1 LRNSINR
8 LWAYRGFIW
17 QSVKR
22 EFTLRYHDSIL
33 GAVWII
39 VNPLAMILIYT
50 VIFAKVMQARLPNAQ
65 GSFAYSIF
73 LMSGILPWGLFS
85 DLISRAPS
93 LFIEHASLLK
103 KIQFPKLAL
112 VAIALL
118 NSLVNFAV
126 IFALFMIFLVLCGQ
140 FPGWSILA
148 VIPLLLLQLWIG
160 AALMVILAILNV
172 FFRDMGQLTN
182 LSLQFGFWLTPIV
195 YSASMIP
202 VAYRDYVF
210 LNPLSAIFDGYHQ
223 IFVYGLLPNWSGLIP
238 AGVLAAVLSLIA
250 VHLYTQRSAE
260 MVDEL

>member
-1 LRNSINR
+1 L
-8 LWAYRGFIW
+8 L
-17 QSVKR
+17 
-22 EFTLRYHDSIL
+22 
-33 GAVWII
+33 
-39 VNPLAMILIYT
+39 
-50 VIFAKVMQARLPNAQ
+50 
-65 GSFAYSIF
+65 
-73 LMSGILPWGLFS
+73 S
-85 DLISRAPS
+85 DVISRAPS
-93 LFIEHASLLK
+93 LFIEQASLLK

-112 VAIALL
+112 VVIALL

-126 IFALFMIFLVLCGQ
+126 IFALFMIFLVVCGQ

-172 FFRDMGQLTN
+172 FFRDVGQLTN

-223 IFVYGLLPNWSGLIP
+223 IFVYGLLPNWGGLIP
-238 AGVLAAVLSLIA
+238 AGALASVLSLIA
-250 VHLYTQRSAE
+250 VHLFTQRSAE

>member
-1 LRNSINR
+1 MSNTLNR

-22 EFTLRYHDSIL
+22 EFTLRYHDSVL
-33 GAVWII
+33 GAAWII
-39 VNPLAMILIYT
+39 LNPLAMILIYT
-50 VIFAKVMQARLPNAQ
+50 IIFAKVMQARLPNAQ
-65 GSFAYSIF
+65 SSFAYSIF
-73 LMSGILPWGLFS
+73 LMSGILPWRLFS

-93 LFIEHASLLK
+93 LFIEQASLLK
-103 KIQFPKLAL
+103 KIQFPKFSL

-126 IFALFMIFLVLCGQ
+126 IFSLFMIFLIVCGQ
-140 FPGWSILA
+140 FPGWSIVA

-160 AALMVILAILNV
+160 TSVVVILAILNI
-172 FFRDMGQLTN
+172 FFRDVAPLTN
-182 LSLQFGFWLTPIV
+182 IGLQFGFWLTPIV

-223 IFVYGLLPNWSGLIP
+223 IFVYGLVPSWSGLIP
-238 AGVLAAVLSLIA
+238 AVVLAFVLSA
-250 VHLYTQRSAE
+250 VAGHLYTQRSAE